1 MQIYSGLRNRP
12 SVMPVSSLA
21 TTATNSCYN
30 LRMAALVLRR
40 ILNAIVLVAITITL
54 VFVVLHII
62 PGDPLAHYVEPG
74 TSPADIERMRVSLG
88 LDRPLYQQYF
98 LWLGRVLTGNFGTSI
113 LHQRLVRDLVAE
125 TLPRTLLLT
134 ALALCVQIG
143 LGIVAGAFAAWRR
156 FRRADHIVS
165 TTTVLLYSIPPFYL
179 AYLLITW
186 FAVDH
191 SWFPTAGMISPGAH
205 GVASLADRARHL
217 VLPVCVLGIAGA
229 ASFARFVRGSL
240 IDALGEDYVRTARAK
255 GLDESAILWRH
266 AFRNAMPVL
275 VTVAGLSAPFLIGGA
290 VVVESV
296 FAWPGMGSLMV
307 ESVGARDDATVL
319 AITMVAAALVIAGNL
334 AADLAMLRIDP
345 RAAVHDE
352 VRGA

>member
-1 MQIYSGLRNRP
+1 
-12 SVMPVSSLA
+12 
-21 TTATNSCYN
+21 
-30 LRMAALVLRR
+30 MAALLLRR
-40 ILNAIVLVAITITL
+40 VLNAIVLVAITITL

-88 LDRPLYQQYF
+88 LDQPLYRQY
-98 LWLGRVLTGNFGTSI
+98 LGWLGRTLTGNFGASI
-113 LHQRLVRDLVAE
+113 LHQRPVRDLIAE

-143 LGIVAGAFAAWRR
+143 LGIAAGAWAARRR
-156 FRRADHIVS
+156 FARTDHIVS

-191 SWFPTAGMISPGAH
+191 SWLPTAGMVSPGA
-205 GVASLADRARHL
+205 ASFADRARHL
-217 VLPVCVLGIAGA
+217 VLPVFVLGIAGA

-240 IDALGEDYVRTARAK
+240 IDALAEDYVRTARSK

-290 VVVESV
+290 VVVETV

-319 AITMVAAALVIAGNL
+319 AITVMGAVLVIAGNL
-334 AADLAMLRIDP
+334 AADLAMLRVDP
-345 RAAVHDE
+345 RAAARED
-352 VRGA
+352 A

>member
-1 MQIYSGLRNRP
+1 M
-12 SVMPVSSLA
+12 V
-21 TTATNSCYN
+21 
-30 LRMAALVLRR
+30 ALTLRR
-40 ILNAIVLVAITITL
+40 VLNAIVLVAITITL

-88 LDRPLYQQYF
+88 LDQPLPRQYS
-98 LWLGRVLTGNFGTSI
+98 LWLGRVLTGNFGMSI
-113 LHQRLVRDLVAE
+113 LHQRPVRDLIVE

-134 ALALCVQIG
+134 TLALCVQIG
-143 LGIVAGAFAAWRR
+143 LGVAAGAFAARRR

-165 TTTVLLYSIPPFYL
+165 TTTVLLYSIPPLYL

-191 SWFPTAGMISPGAH
+191 SWLPTAGMLSPGAQ
-205 GVASLADRARHL
+205 GAALLADRARHL

-266 AFRNAMPVL
+266 AFRNALPVL

-319 AITMVAAALVIAGNL
+319 AITMVGAALVIAGNL

-345 RAAVHDE
+345 RAAGPDE
-352 VRGA
+352 AGGA

>member
-1 MQIYSGLRNRP
+1 
-12 SVMPVSSLA
+12 
-21 TTATNSCYN
+21 
-30 LRMAALVLRR
+30 MAGLVLRR
-40 ILNAIVLVAITITL
+40 VLNAIVLVAITVTL
-54 VFVVLHII
+54 VFIVLHII

-88 LDRPLYQQYF
+88 LDQPLYRQY
-98 LWLGRVLTGNFGTSI
+98 LGWLGRTLTGNFGASI
-113 LHQRLVRDLVAE
+113 LHQRPVRDLIAE

-143 LGIVAGAFAAWRR
+143 LGIAAGAWAARRR
-156 FRRADHIVS
+156 FARTDHIVS

-191 SWFPTAGMISPGAH
+191 SWLPTAGMVSPGAH
-205 GVASLADRARHL
+205 GAASFADRARHL
-217 VLPVCVLGIAGA
+217 VLPVFVLGIAGA

-240 IDALGEDYVRTARAK
+240 IDALAEDYVRTARSK

-290 VVVESV
+290 VVVETV
-296 FAWPGMGSLMV
+296 FAWPGIGSLMV

-319 AITMVAAALVIAGNL
+319 AITVMGAVLVIAGNL
-334 AADLAMLRIDP
+334 AADLAMLRVDP
-345 RAAVHDE
+345 RAAARED
-352 VRGA
+352 A